1 MERFHIALHSS
12 RIVLGIAVSMALLPA
27 LVTTHAA
34 TSIRRPWDNFVPGEV
49 LVKFKD
55 TQSRAQS
62 IRRQAGQVLQELQP
76 AGLTHVKLRDD
87 QAVEDAIAAYEQDAN
102 VEYAQP
108 NYIYTLQA
116 VPNDSLFGQ
125 MWGLQNTGQTVV
137 KGQAPAN
144 PDPTHNPGTA
154 GMDMN
159 VVPAWDV
166 INDCS
171 SVIVGVLDSGL
182 TYTHEDLAANLWN
195 STDPAYPNH
204 GYDFVGNTNDPVD
217 LNGHGTHVAGT
228 IGAVGNNGRGTTG
241 VCWKAQLMALRA
253 CNTVGQC
260 TSASEVAALN
270 FGVSNHAK
278 VINMSLG
285 GPSMDQALSD
295 AILNASNNDVVVV
308 VAAGNDGNNNDSTA
322 TYPCNFRHPN
332 IICVAALD
340 QTYALASFSNYGV
353 TTVHVGA
360 PGVNVFSTWAGTD
373 TTITDNFHTGTDT
386 LSWTANP
393 PAGAWSYGQRVI
405 ASRAFDLLVNPS
417 AFPSGAYHAN
427 ADERV
432 YKAFSLGPARVAV
445 LDFFTQFTLASGDAL
460 NVNFRAAGGDP
471 FAGGTQA
478 LQLTGMT
485 AGRIVAPPELDIS
498 SCITANCTVGFQLR
512 SMTGPPP
519 SGGGAEILAFQ
530 ITTRQLNNVTYNVI
544 EGTSM
549 ATPHVTGLAAMLRAY
564 NPNYTVADVVNSIK
578 SGGTTVASLAGKTT
592 TGKAVNALGSLS
604 YINAPTGVTA
614 VVAH

>member
-1 MERFHIALHSS
+1 MERFHTALHGS
-12 RIVLGIAVSMALLPA
+12 RIVLGMAVSMTLLPA
-27 LVTTHAA
+27 LAPSHAA

-55 TQSRAQS
+55 SQLRAQS
-62 IRRQAGQVLQELQP
+62 ISRQAGQALQELEP

-87 QAVEDAIAAYEQDAN
+87 QAVEDAIAAYGQDAN

-108 NYIYTLQA
+108 NYIYTVQA

-125 MWGLQNTGQTVV
+125 LWGLQNTGQTVV

-159 VVPAWDV
+159 LAPAWDV
-166 INDCS
+166 ITDCS
-171 SVIVGVLDSGL
+171 SVIVGVVDTGL
-182 TYTHEDLAANLWN
+182 NYTHEDLAANLWS
-195 STDPAYPNH
+195 STDAAYPNH
-204 GYDFVGNTNDPVD
+204 GSDFVGSGGNDPLD
-217 LNGHGTHVAGT
+217 LNGHGTHVSGT

-241 VCWKAQLMALRA
+241 VCWKAKLMALRA
-253 CNTVGQC
+253 CNTVGRC

-270 FGVSNHAK
+270 FGVRNNAK

-285 GPSMDQALSD
+285 GPSMDQALSE
-295 AILNASNNDVVVV
+295 AILSASNNDVVVV
-308 VAAGNDGNNNDSTA
+308 VAAGNEGANNDSTA
-322 TYPCNFRHPN
+322 TYPCNFHLPN

-340 QTYALASFSNYGV
+340 QAYALASFSNYGA

-360 PGVNVFSTWAGTD
+360 PGVNVFSTWAGAE
-373 TTITDNFHTGTDT
+373 TTIADNFHTAP
-386 LSWTANP
+386 LWTANP
-393 PAGAWSYGQRVI
+393 PASAWTYEQRPI
-405 ASRAFDLLVNPS
+405 SGRTFDLMLDPS
-417 AFPSGAYHAN
+417 TFPNGTYHAN

-432 YKAFSLGPARVAV
+432 YKTFSLGPARVAV
-445 LDFFTQFTLASGDAL
+445 LDFLTQFTLASGDAL
-460 NVNFRAAGGDP
+460 NVNFRADGGDP

-478 LQLTGMT
+478 LHATGST
-485 AGRIVAPPELDIS
+485 SGRIIAPPEFDIS

-519 SGGGAEILAFQ
+519 SGGGAAILAFQ

-578 SGGTTVASLAGKTT
+578 SGGTTLASLAGKTT
-592 TGKAVNALGSLS
+592 SGKAVNALGSLS